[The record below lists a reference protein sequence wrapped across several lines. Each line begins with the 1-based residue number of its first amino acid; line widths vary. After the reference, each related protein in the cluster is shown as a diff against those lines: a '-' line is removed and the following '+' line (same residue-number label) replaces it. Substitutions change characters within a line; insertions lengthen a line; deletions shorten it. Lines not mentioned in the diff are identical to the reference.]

1 MINET
6 KQFLQKSVKTSFF
19 IQKSVKKHGN
29 KFDYS
34 KVNYINSTTKVC
46 IICPEHGEFM
56 QTPSNHLYGFG
67 CNECAIE
74 SRAARR
80 RNTTKNFIDRANLIH
95 NNKYTYN
102 KSVYVKTHNK
112 VIITCP
118 IHGDFEQTPASHLS
132 GKGCPNCKHRNQSTE
147 DVIKRCIKIHGSNF
161 DYSKVVYINM
171 KNKVEIKCNI
181 CKTSFM
187 QSLDKHINSKQGCPT
202 CQESKGE
209 NLIRQ

>member
-46 IICPEHGEFM
+46 IICTE
-56 QTPSNHLYGFG
+56 
-67 CNECAIE
+67 
-74 SRAARR
+74 
-80 RNTTKNFIDRANLIH
+80 
-95 NNKYTYN
+95 
-102 KSVYVKTHNK
+102 
-112 VIITCP
+112 
-118 IHGDFEQTPASHLS
+118 HGDFEQTPASHLS